1 MYYLDGKAVE
11 ASNEVNEATVFLRTK
26 CLPGKLYA
34 VHSWTNFRKKKAM
47 YVVMWT
53 MVQDTMLIA
62 GAQPLA
68 LHRSACVL
76 CFALMPVI
84 TSTSNIILLQQIM
97 EVEATHCFVIGCH
110 RVSEQKWLH

>member
-47 YVVMWT
+47 YVAMWT

-84 TSTSNIILLQQIM
+84 MSTSNTGTQHNPSSANHGGRSHSLL
-97 EVEATHCFVIGCH
+97 CH
-110 RVSEQKWLH
+110 RLSPCV